1 MKRNEQDFLSVSVFG
16 EPELKSRV
24 KDKNEN
30 LRKILDLLLSI
41 LLPVILSWG
50 CVHIVLSVLGLSVSE
65 IEFIVSLL
73 IFSILL
79 YLMLQSPKGMI
90 PLIIFMV
97 IYLVLAV
104 IFRHGIKQEILAL
117 LDAIKGTET
126 EMPGRVTHLMML
138 YGFLNVF
145 FGMAVPV
152 KKMPAGYLFY
162 VLLLPLMVF
171 MTVQQGP
178 SLISVVVT
186 MFSLLS
192 LFLTGRA
199 LRTMEAMDE
208 NTPYQAKVT
217 LQLFLLAGILSL
229 VLALTVNY
237 GVYQPNKETFDR
249 ISEKV
254 DKDFLQNLFSFL
266 PGHPEEE
273 STASS
278 EEEEITST
286 EETSISVRPGEEEIR
301 GETSGE
307 EESRETTR
315 VSTASASTK
324 ESSKEAS
331 GKSSDSAS
339 SGTEDGKS
347 TEVTEKPE
355 TLTEESTEDPGN
367 AQRYGRKFSW
377 LWLLIPLILA
387 AAIIGIILKRRGPL
401 RKTYEKLKRKTPR
414 ETYTAVYEEIR
425 RCARKQ
431 GKRYNVDDMPEKL
444 MTLFPDLDEALV
456 TRFQTEAKEARYS
469 LHDFTEEQAA
479 WAYNLYE
486 SQVFEQKETEK

>member
-30 LRKILDLLLSI
+30 LRKVLDLLLSM

-50 CVHIVLSVLGLSVSE
+50 CVHIVLSVLGLAVSE
-65 IEFIVSLL
+65 LEFIVSLL
-73 IFSILL
+73 IFSVLL

-90 PLIIFMV
+90 PLIIFMG

-117 LDAIKGTET
+117 LEAVKGTET
-126 EMPGRVTHLMML
+126 ETPGRVTHLIML

-208 NTPYQAKVT
+208 KTPYQAKVT

-278 EEEEITST
+278 EEEQITST
-286 EETSISVRPGEEEIR
+286 EETSISVRPGEDEIR
-301 GETSGE
+301 GETTSRE
-307 EESRETTR
+307 ETRETTR
-315 VSTASASTK
+315 VPTSSEPTK
-324 ESSKEAS
+324 ESSKDAS

-339 SGTEDGKS
+339 SGTKDGKS
-347 TEVTEKPE
+347 TEETETPASM
-355 TLTEESTEDPGN
+355 TQESTEDPGN
-367 AQRYGRKFSW
+367 NTKYKRQFSW
-377 LWLLIPLILA
+377 LWLLIPLILSA
-387 AAIIGIILKRRGPL
+387 VIIGIVLKKHGPQ
-401 RKTYEKLKRKTPR
+401 RKPYEKLKKKTPR
-414 ETYTAVYEEIR
+414 ETYVAIYEEIR
-425 RCARKQ
+425 RTARKQ

-444 MTLFPDLDEALV
+444 MALFPDLDEAMII
-456 TRFQTEAKEARYS
+456 RFQTEAKEARYS

-479 WAYNLYE
+479 WVYGLYE
-486 SQVFEQKETEK
+486 SQIFGQKEKEK